1 MDVLYDVANLGMSF
15 GTELTRT
22 GIFRV
27 TESFVNEVLAH
38 PDINARFAAML
49 SANARRIASVEAG
62 KCAALK

>member
-1 MDVLYDVANLGMSF
+1 VDVLYDVANLGMSF

-38 PDINARFAAML
+38 PEIHARFVAMDSYVSEAQL
-49 SANARRIASVEAG
+49 AR
-62 KCAALK
+62 